1 MNPND
6 NKESFTYS
14 YSAKE
19 QEEIKKIRERYIAPQ
34 EKELDKME
42 QLRKL
47 DASVT
52 KKGTGTALALG
63 IIGSLIL
70 GSGMSLVMTDIGE
83 MIGLSFGMSMCFG
96 IIVGVV
102 GLSCV
107 ALAYPLYNR
116 ITKKE
121 RERIAPEIIRLTDE
135 LLK

>member
-63 IIGSLIL
+63 IIGSLIW